1 MKKAATSISFVVLL
15 CVMSP
20 VRMSA
25 QDQQEMHRQHQMGQ
39 IPTVKPEFPRLKKSQ
54 ESPVGP
60 VYRLDE
66 LEQMALANNPTLTQ
80 ATAQVRVSNAVRRQ
94 VGLYPNPTV
103 GYVGEEIRGGS
114 FGGGE
119 QGFFISQTFVT
130 GGKLGLNRKIVG
142 HEVKIAEF
150 ETQEQRYR
158 VLNAVRLAY
167 YRVLAAQE
175 MRDAKKDLARIAAE
189 TVKTAQ
195 QLRNIGQADETEVL
209 HAELEEQKLQMAVLM
224 QENNLQQAWRALTA
238 VVGNPGL
245 PTGTVLGDLEQD
257 LPMLDEHLVVEGLV
271 SESPAVR
278 IAEASVDRALATL
291 AREQRETIPDIQ
303 VRAGLQQNGQRLD
316 GVGRAVGLQ
325 GFVEVGVQLYI
336 FNRNQGNVEAARAN
350 VERAQEEARRV
361 QLALRERGST
371 FFQMYRNS
379 QIMVDHYRN
388 QLLPRTQQAYEMM
401 VTRYGRMLASYPQVL
416 MTQQALF
423 QLHTDYISAL
433 ENLWMDSIALR
444 GYLLTDGL
452 EAPARPAEIDLP
464 VREINLP
471 MPQRIMMMS
480 REP

>member
-1 MKKAATSISFVVLL
+1 MKKTATSIGLAVLMFAML
-15 CVMSP
+15 P
-20 VRMSA
+20 VRISA
-25 QDQQEMHRQHQMGQ
+25 QDPQEMQHQHHMGQ
-39 IPTVKPEFPRLKKSQ
+39 ISTVKPEFPRLKKSQ
-54 ESPVGP
+54 ENPSGP

-80 ATAQVRVSNAVRRQ
+80 ATTQVRASNALRRQ

-103 GYVGEEIRGGS
+103 GYLGEEVRGGS

-119 QGFFISQTFVT
+119 QGFFISQAFVT

-150 ETQEQRYR
+150 ETEEQRYR

-175 MRDAKKDLARIAAE
+175 MLDAKRDLVRIAAE

-195 QLRNIGQADETEVL
+195 QLRNLGQADETEVL
-209 HAELEEQKLQMAVLM
+209 HAEVEEQQLRMAVLM
-224 QENNLQQAWRALTA
+224 QENSLQQSWRALA
-238 VVGNPGL
+238 SVVGDPRL
-245 PTGTVLGDLEQD
+245 SMGTVLGDLEQD
-257 LPMLDEHLVVEGLV
+257 LPVLDEQLVVEGLV

-278 IAEASVDRALATL
+278 IAQASVDRARAVL
-291 AREQRETIPDIQ
+291 ARERRETIPDIHL
-303 VRAGLQQNGQRLD
+303 RAGLQQNNQRLE

-336 FNRNQGNVEAARAN
+336 FNRNQGNIEAAKAN
-350 VERAQEEARRV
+350 VERAQAEARRV
-361 QLALRERGST
+361 QLVLRERGST

-379 QIMVDHYRN
+379 RIMVDQYRN
-388 QLLPRTQQAYEMM
+388 ELFPRARQAYEIM
-401 VTRYGRMLASYPQVL
+401 VTRYGRMLASYPQVI
-416 MTQQALF
+416 MTQRTLF
-423 QLHTDYISAL
+423 QLQTDYISAL
-433 ENLWMDSIALR
+433 EDLWMNSIALR

-452 EAPARPAEIDLP
+452 EAPARPGEIDLP
-464 VREINLP
+464 VREINIP
-471 MPQRIMMMS
+471 TPQRTTMMS

>member
-20 VRMSA
+20 LRMSA

-54 ESPVGP
+54 ESPAGP

-80 ATAQVRVSNAVRRQ
+80 ATAQVRASNAVRRQ
-94 VGLYPNPTV
+94 AGLYPNPTV
-103 GYVGEEIRGGS
+103 GYIGEEIRGGA

-175 MRDAKKDLARIAAE
+175 MLDAKKDLVRIDAE
-189 TVKTAQ
+189 TVKTAR
-195 QLRNIGQADETEVL
+195 QLLNIGQADETEFL
-209 HAELEEQKLQMAVLM
+209 HAEIQEQQLQMAVLM

-238 VVGNPGL
+238 VVGKPGL
-245 PTGTVLGDLEQD
+245 SAGTVVGDLEQD

-303 VRAGLQQNGQRLD
+303 VRAGLQQNYQQL

-361 QLALRERGST
+361 GLALRERGST

-388 QLLPRTQQAYEMM
+388 QLLPRAQQAYEMM

-416 MTQQALF
+416 VTQQALF

-452 EAPARPAEIDLP
+452 EAPARPAEIDVP

-471 MPQRIMMMS
+471 MPQRIMMMP